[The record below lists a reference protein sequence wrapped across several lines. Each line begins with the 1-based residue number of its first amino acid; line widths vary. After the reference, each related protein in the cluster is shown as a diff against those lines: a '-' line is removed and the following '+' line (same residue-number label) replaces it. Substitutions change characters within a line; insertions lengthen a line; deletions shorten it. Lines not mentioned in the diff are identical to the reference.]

1 MIHPSLKSGLP
12 VVFELFKKYKI
23 KTAYFF
29 GSVLTDHFTQKSD
42 LDILV
47 NFNEDITDIFEKA
60 RMLESLQFA
69 IEDNIHRKVDLLE
82 ESTLKKTFFIKELNE
97 TKQLVYES

>member
-1 MIHPSLKSGLP
+1 MIHASLKSGLP

-23 KTAYFF
+23 KKAYFF
-29 GSVLTDHFTQKSD
+29 GSVVTDNFTQKSD

-47 NFNEDITDIFEKA
+47 NFNEDVTDIFEKA
-60 RMLESLQFA
+60 RMLVSLQFD
-69 IEDNIHRKVDLLE
+69 IEDSIHRKVDLFE
-82 ESTLKKTFFIKELNE
+82 EATLKKPFFIKELNE